1 MNVSLLAFCPLHSA
15 LCVLPLPLPFACLLA
30 RRRHNLASLQREMT
44 HSRAARPCSM
54 RRPARSLAHTLHAPR
69 TRHAHATA
77 TLWACAPCVRH
88 VCAQP
93 CVQKDPT
100 MRPSPHASRLTPRC
114 CRAHPLSFFLLNDR
128 KRANASPTGW
138 RRLPSLRGC
147 VGWRVGG
154 RRRASRCA
162 TR

>member
-1 MNVSLLAFCPLHSA
+1 MNVSLLAFCL
-15 LCVLPLPLPFACLLA
+15 LPFAFCRFAVAFCLLA
-30 RRRHNLASLQREMT
+30 RRRHNLASLRREMT
-44 HSRAARPCSM
+44 HSRAARPCSV
-54 RRPARSLAHTLHAPR
+54 RRPARSLHTPCM
-69 TRHAHATA
+69 RHAHTTA
-77 TLWACAPCVRH
+77 TLWEFAPCVRH